1 MLGSSELANTH
12 WHMCIY
18 MTIVGQPLK
27 THDFPLLSKLKLRS
41 HDISPTKTLE
51 IHMASARP
59 WGCKGSSSFKRAWI
73 LTTLLGHHPRAPL
86 EALDHHQSRDP
97 GFDPLL
103 LLGKH
108 TFKSSSYR
116 LNGGFEN
123 IAISTIV
130 MALFPM
136 QSFFDHFWSG
146 LSIFYVILSLRP
158 LMNSRSSQ
166 SRPFATAPTDI
177 STHWQREWLSVCTS
191 NFVAWKSQDQQI
203 LRMLVFF

>member
-1 MLGSSELANTH
+1 MLDLEDVKACHPSNVHGSSLLYSAIIPELLWRLSTTINLGILALIH
-12 WHMCIY
+12 W
-18 MTIVGQPLK
+18 G
-27 THDFPLLSKLKLRS
+27 D
-41 HDISPTKTLE
+41 
-51 IHMASARP
+51 
-59 WGCKGSSSFKRAWI
+59 
-73 LTTLLGHHPRAPL
+73 PRV
-86 EALDHHQSRDP
+86 R
-97 GFDPLL
+97 

-123 IAISTIV
+123 IAIITIV

-136 QSFFDHFWSG
+136 QSVFDHFWSG

-158 LMNSRSSQ
+158 LVNSRSSQ